1 MIVRD
6 RILECLKDSP
16 KTNKELHEAIPDK
29 STRIISATISLNKDI
44 FLRLEKGLTGL
55 KNRDEHLVTGRPIKS
70 GKMCLYKKMVNLLA
84 HGERRLEDLYEAM
97 PDEKKVSIRAT
108 VNVMPHL
115 FIRVAQGVIGRTGR
129 DEWLIEKY
137 KLAKASTVVRKPKRR
152 TISEQITSFLLNGE
166 KTLKEI
172 HHAMPTYPRKSIT
185 SKLTLNPKFEKL
197 GDGKWRLRQ

>member
-29 STRIISATISLNKDI
+29 STRIISATVSLNKDLFI
-44 FLRLEKGLTGL
+44 RLEKGLVGL
-55 KNRDEHLVTGRPIKS
+55 KGRDEHLVTGRPIKA

-84 HGERRLEDLYEAM
+84 EGEMRIEDMYAAL
-97 PDEKKVSIRAT
+97 PDEKRVSICAT

-115 FIRVAQGVIGRTGR
+115 FIRIAKGVIGRTGR

-137 KLAKASTVVRKPKRR
+137 RMAWVAQKPFRKPCKYILRNK
-152 TISEQITSFLLNGE
+152 ITEVLKEGE
-166 KTLKEI
+166 KTLREIQLELRSFPPKRIKE
-172 HHAMPTYPRKSIT
+172 
-185 SKLTLNPKFEKL
+185 TLEYYSRFEEK
-197 GDGKWRLRQ
+197 DNGKWRLR